1 LRASRADTR
10 GRRPARTQGASK
22 RLQSVRKTPARRGSF
37 LGFLFRGLFSVLFV
51 GALAGGLV
59 VAYHA
64 ASLPATDGLFAVK
77 GEPSITL
84 IDSQGRTIA
93 KRGAGAGR
101 LVELDELPLYLPQA
115 VLAIEDRRFYEHH
128 GVDVLGVARALFANW
143 EAGRIVQGGSTITQ
157 QLAKNLFLT
166 SERTFG
172 RKVEEALLAA
182 WLEVKFSK
190 DQILTLYLNRV
201 YFGAGAFGVEA
212 AARRY
217 FGRSATEVTLAQA
230 AMLAGLLKAPSR
242 FAPTNDR
249 DAAEA
254 RAKLV
259 LEAMEEVGYIDRRQ
273 RMAADLESIP
283 VASRRH
289 TTGSSYF
296 ADFAY
301 EQASDLIA
309 SPQADLIVE
318 TTLDLDMQRAA
329 EETVLRRLDGDGVT
343 LKAGQAALVALDPKG
358 AIRVMVGGR
367 DYAASQFNRAVQAQ
381 RPPGSAFKPFVF
393 LAALEHGFMPDSLVL
408 DAPVTMKNWQPE
420 NYEQSYEGQVSL
432 TRAFARSLNSVAVR
446 LILETGSAKAVEV
459 ARRLGIASPLK
470 AQPALA
476 LGASETNLLEL
487 TGAYAPFANGGLAA
501 KPYAVNRILTR
512 DGDVLYDRAAPAPKD
527 VMSPVHATGMALM
540 MEATVQGGT
549 AKRAQL
555 SDRPAAGK
563 TGTSQDF
570 RDAWFVGFTRGL
582 VTGVWTGNDDNSK
595 MVKVTGGSL
604 PALIWHDFME
614 AVKDKTEA
622 GALVALEFGGS
633 SAEDPGWYAEPG
645 PEDAP
650 TALEPAAESEQV
662 SETVISGAASS
673 EESRAS
679 GPDESPPEEQAGIG
693 EDDRAALEDIIGG
706 VAEAGGG
713 R

>member
-1 LRASRADTR
+1 MVSI
-10 GRRPARTQGASK
+10 
-22 RLQSVRKTPARRGSF
+22 
-37 LGFLFRGLFSVLFV
+37 LFV
-51 GALAGGLV
+51 GALAGGLI

-64 ASLPATDGLFAVK
+64 ASLPKTDDLFAIK

-84 IDSQGRTIA
+84 VDIEGRTIA

-101 LVELDELPLYLPQA
+101 LVELDELPPYLPKA
-115 VLAIEDRRFYEHH
+115 VLAIEDRRFYEHM
-128 GVDVLGVARALFANW
+128 GVDVFGVARALFANW
-143 EAGRIVQGGSTITQ
+143 EAGRVVQGGSTITQ

-166 SERTFG
+166 PERTFG

-182 WLEVKFSK
+182 WLEMKFSK

-217 FGRSATEVTLAQA
+217 FAKSATDVTLAEA

-242 FAPTNDR
+242 FAPTSNR

-259 LEAMEEVGYIDRRQ
+259 LEAMEEAGFIDRRQ
-273 RMAADLESIP
+273 RMAADLEAMP
-283 VASRRH
+283 VSGRPQ

-309 SPQADLIVE
+309 APQADLIVE
-318 TTLDLDMQRAA
+318 TTLDLGMQRAA
-329 EETVLRRLDGDGVT
+329 EETVLRHLDAEGEA
-343 LKAGQAALVALDPKG
+343 LNAGQAALVALDTKG

-367 DYAASQFNRAVQAQ
+367 SYAESQFNRAVQAQ
-381 RPPGSAFKPFVF
+381 RPPGSAFKPFIF
-393 LAALEHGFMPDSLVL
+393 LAALERGYTPDTMVL
-408 DAPVTMKNWQPE
+408 DAPVTMKNWKPE
-420 NYEQSYEGQVSL
+420 NYEKSYEGEVSL

-446 LILETGSAKAVEV
+446 LILETGSKEAVEV
-459 ARRLGIASPLK
+459 ARRLGIVSPLK

-501 KPYAVNRILTR
+501 RPYAVNRILTR
-512 DGDVLYDRAAPAPKD
+512 DGDVLYDRASPAPQD
-527 VMSPVHATGMALM
+527 VMSPVHATGMAMM
-540 MEATVQGGT
+540 MEATVEGGT
-549 AKRAQL
+549 AKRARL

-570 RDAWFVGFTRGL
+570 RDAWFIGFTRGL
-582 VTGVWTGNDDNSK
+582 VAGVWTGNDNNAPMK
-595 MVKVTGGSL
+595 KVTGGSL
-604 PALIWHDFME
+604 PSVIWHDFME
-614 AVKDKTEA
+614 MVKDKSEA
-622 GALVALEFGGS
+622 GALIALEFGGS
-633 SAEDPGWYAEPG
+633 PEDDPGWYAEPG
-645 PEDAP
+645 PEDVP
-650 TALEPAAESEQV
+650 V
-662 SETVISGAASS
+662 SEAAPSADAEPEPVITGAASR
-673 EESRAS
+673 EESSAT
-679 GPDESPPEEQAGIG
+679 GPGDEVQEEAAGPG
-693 EDDRAALEDIIGG
+693 EDDRAALEEMIGG
-706 VAEAGGG
+706 VAAADAG